1 MEAKVKT
8 MKKAEV
14 NRRDHALF
22 LPGEVGAVLELKV
35 KRKDGSI
42 REHRAIRSKSYVRQ
56 FLELLL
62 VQMNMVPESHPMSIR
77 DTGNNLREVAFSN
90 WTFGSNAPVG
100 DDAYGLVIG
109 IGTTA
114 PTIDD
119 YKLETQIAHGTGGG
133 QIQYGDVAF
142 GLPTASGSVSHFT
155 VTRDFP
161 NASGGTITVN
171 EIALYVRALGSQPGY
186 YYKRES
192 IWVFMIIRD
201 IIAGGIDVPNGETL
215 TVNYRQ
221 QSTI

>member
-1 MEAKVKT
+1 MDAKVKAT
-8 MKKAEV
+8 KKVEV
-14 NRRDHALF
+14 KRPDHELF

-42 REHRAIRSKSYVRQ
+42 REHRVMKSKSYVRQ

-77 DTGNNLREVAFSN
+77 DTGNNLREIAFSN

-100 DDAYGLVIG
+100 DDTYGIMVG
-109 IGTTA
+109 TGTTA

-119 YKLETQIAHGTGGG
+119 YKLEAQIAHGTGAG
-133 QIQYGDVAF
+133 QMQYGDVAF

-155 VTRDFP
+155 VTRDFA

-171 EIALYVRALGSQPGY
+171 EIALYVRALSSEPGY

-192 IWVFMIIRD
+192 IWAFMIIRD
-201 IIAGGIDVPNGETL
+201 IITGGIDVPDGETL

-221 QSTI
+221 QAAI